1 SKKKKRTLITM
12 CSLYKEK
19 KMKKFKFKKISKR
32 NKIRIFKLVLTLL
45 PFKFAGKIL
54 KVIKYL

>member
-1 SKKKKRTLITM
+1 
-12 CSLYKEK
+12 
-19 KMKKFKFKKISKR
+19 MKKFKFKKISKR